1 ARRHTDRGGGQA
13 RDALHVRE
21 PRRAGVRGSPPLRH
35 PPGPQPAPVVRHRH
49 PPLPR
54 FAPRAARG
62 ASVPRRGPRRVGLHR
77 AGRSPGA
84 PALVPQQLAQVP
96 AARGA
101 ARDDTSG
108 GDMTTIE
115 TTAPF
120 PRPEVAHL
128 AADELP
134 WATVDDGAELKVLQV
149 DLARGLWIIRN
160 RFQPGVQ
167 IPTHRHTGDVYGI
180 THSGAWKYLEY
191 DFVNRAGSWLFEPA
205 GSVHTLTVPADNTEP
220 TEATF

>member
-1 ARRHTDRGGGQA
+1 
-13 RDALHVRE
+13 
-21 PRRAGVRGSPPLRH
+21 
-35 PPGPQPAPVVRHRH
+35 
-49 PPLPR
+49 
-54 FAPRAARG
+54 
-62 ASVPRRGPRRVGLHR
+62 
-77 AGRSPGA
+77 
-84 PALVPQQLAQVP
+84 
-96 AARGA
+96 
-101 ARDDTSG
+101 
-108 GDMTTIE
+108 MTTIE

-134 WATVDDGAELKVLQV
+134 WATVDDGVELKVLQV

-220 TEATF
+220 TEATFVIHGANLDLSPDGEVTMVVDAALVLEVYLAQCEADGHGRPPVVGMPTG